1 MKILSAQQIREAD
14 AHTIAHEPVSSINL
28 MERAAKA
35 SALRIEELTKAGSF
49 FYIFCGKGNNGGD
62 GLAIARLLAA
72 ANRKVEVLVVEHID
86 KASAD
91 HDANLKKLKGIADVL
106 SISKPEEIPHLQKE
120 NAFIID
126 ALLGT
131 GVNKPVDGILAET
144 IELIHKSGLPVI
156 SIDVPSGLFCD
167 TKSEHKH
174 VVKAQLTLSFQR
186 PKLSFMFS
194 ENAPFVGRFEILD
207 IGLDEQFIESQA
219 SEYHYLHVKDI
230 AGLLIPRQKFA
241 HKGSFG
247 HALLL
252 AGSKGKAGAAV
263 LAAKACLRS
272 GAGLLTTHLP
282 HSLVNIMQTSLPEAM
297 VSVDEAVD
305 HISALPKNGNFSA
318 IGVGPGI
325 GTDKETA
332 QALKL
337 LIQNA
342 AAPLVFD
349 ADALNILSEN
359 KTWLAFLPP
368 MSILTPHPKEFDRLC
383 GAHTSEFS
391 RLQSCRDFAH
401 KHRVIVV
408 LKGAHTAVV
417 MPDKKVFFN
426 STGNPALAKGG
437 SGDVLTGMV
446 LGLLAQVYSPASAA
460 LIAVFVHGR
469 AADMYVRDKSERGML
484 AGDLVDLLPEAFLF

>member
-1 MKILSAQQIREAD
+1 MKILSAQQIRETD
-14 AHTIAHEPVSSINL
+14 AHTIANEPISSIDL

-35 SALRIEELTKAGSF
+35 CALRIAELTKPDSI
-49 FYIFCGKGNNGGD
+49 YYLFCGKGNNGGD
-62 GLAIARLLAA
+62 GLAIARLLAGMK
-72 ANRKVEVLVVEHID
+72 RKVEVVVIEHSA
-86 KASAD
+86 KASTD
-91 HDANLKKLKGIADVL
+91 HGENLKRLSGIVEVRNITQVADITL
-106 SISKPEEIPHLQKE
+106 LQKE
-120 NAFIID
+120 NTFIID

-131 GVNKPVDGILAET
+131 GINKPVEGILAET
-144 IELIHKSGLPVI
+144 IEFINMSGLPII
-156 SIDVPSGLFCD
+156 SIDVPSGLSCD
-167 TKSEHKH
+167 TRTENKH

-186 PKLSFMFS
+186 PKLSFMFG

-219 SEYHYLHVKDI
+219 SEYHYLHPKDI
-230 AGLLIPRQKFA
+230 EGLLIPRQKFA

-252 AGSKGKAGAAV
+252 AGSLGKAGAAV

-272 GAGLLTTHLP
+272 GAGLLTAHLP
-282 HSLVNIMQTSLPEAM
+282 HSLVNIMQTSLPEVM
-297 VSVDEAVD
+297 VSVDEAAD
-305 HISALPKNGNFSA
+305 HLSALPKNGNFSA
-318 IGVGPGI
+318 IGIGPGL
-325 GTDKETA
+325 GTEKETA

-383 GAHTSEFS
+383 GAHTSEFE
-391 RLQSCRDFAH
+391 RLQTCRDFAH
-401 KHRVIVV
+401 KHRVILM

-446 LGLLAQVYSPASAA
+446 LGLLTQGYSPASAA
-460 LIAVFVHGR
+460 LIAVFVHGK
-469 AADMYVRDKSERGML
+469 AADMYVINKSERGML
-484 AGDLVDLLPEAFLF
+484 AGDLIELLPSAFLF